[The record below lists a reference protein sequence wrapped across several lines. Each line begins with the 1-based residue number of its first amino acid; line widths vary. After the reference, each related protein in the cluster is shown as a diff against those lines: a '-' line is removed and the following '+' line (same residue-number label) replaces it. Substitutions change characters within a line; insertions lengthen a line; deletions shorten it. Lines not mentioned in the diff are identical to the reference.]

1 MSYINGLVSV
11 VMPTYKRS
19 DKLIRAID
27 SVLNQ
32 TYVNLELLLV
42 NDNDP
47 EDGYTK
53 ELKKRVEKYF
63 NDSRFTLII
72 QDKHINGAV
81 ARNVGI
87 KQAKGEFIAFLDDDD
102 WWKKNKIEEQVKFLS
117 NLDKTWG
124 GVSCRIEQ
132 YDGDKLIYRLPK
144 YSDGKVYKDVLFL
157 RSDLATSTLLLRHEA
172 LDDTG
177 YFAEDLLR
185 HQDLQLLVN
194 FSFKYKVKQL
204 DMFLHCCDVSDTINR
219 PNGDEL
225 LQHKKKFFKSVS
237 SIMKTLSKKEQKS
250 IKCVHSFEVGYVYF
264 REKKYIKALKY
275 FIPIITSAS
284 ALKIITIKIVS
295 KINSRKNG

>member
-124 GVSCRIEQ
+124 GR
-132 YDGDKLIYRLPK
+132 
-144 YSDGKVYKDVLFL
+144 FL
-157 RSDLATSTLLLRHEA
+157 S
-172 LDDTG
+172 
-177 YFAEDLLR
+177 
-185 HQDLQLLVN
+185 N
-194 FSFKYKVKQL
+194 
-204 DMFLHCCDVSDTINR
+204 
-219 PNGDEL
+219 
-225 LQHKKKFFKSVS
+225 
-237 SIMKTLSKKEQKS
+237 
-250 IKCVHSFEVGYVYF
+250 
-264 REKKYIKALKY
+264 
-275 FIPIITSAS
+275 
-284 ALKIITIKIVS
+284 
-295 KINSRKNG
+295 

>member
-219 PNGDEL
+219 PNGNEYS
-225 LQHKKKFFKSVS
+225 QQIF
-237 SIMKTLSKKEQKS
+237 
-250 IKCVHSFEVGYVYF
+250 
-264 REKKYIKALKY
+264 
-275 FIPIITSAS
+275 
-284 ALKIITIKIVS
+284 
-295 KINSRKNG
+295 